1 MNNRLVITIDGP
13 SAAGKGSLARNLALF
28 LDFSI
33 LDSGALYR
41 AFAYFHDQGLNNKE
55 IESSIEKLMFIPE
68 KDDTKIFYE
77 DTDITSSIRNEE
89 IAKVASELSAL
100 SDTRKSLIDIQR
112 NFMPSNNLVADG
124 RDMGTVV
131 FPEAELKIFLVASA
145 EVRAKR
151 RYLELQNRGQEVN
164 MRDLITDIEARDMM
178 DKSRTLS
185 PLIPAEESIIID
197 SSTMSLDEVLS
208 FTKKLAKKELNKWQ
222 NHSLLY

>member
-41 AFAYFHDQGLNNKE
+41 AFAYFHNQGLNNKE
-55 IESSIEKLMFIPE
+55 IESSIEKLLFTPE

-89 IAKVASELSAL
+89 IARMASELSAL
-100 SDTRKSLIDIQR
+100 SNTRKSLIDMQR

-131 FPEAELKIFLVASA
+131 FPEAELKIFLVAST

-164 MRDLITDIEARDMM
+164 MRDLIADIEARDMK

-208 FTKKLAKKELNKWQ
+208 FTKKLAKKELNK
-222 NHSLLY
+222 

>member
-1 MNNRLVITIDGP
+1 MSNRLVITIDGP

-41 AFAYFHDQGLNNKE
+41 AFAYFHNQGLNNQD
-55 IESSIEKLMFIPE
+55 IESSIKELLFIPE
-68 KDDTKIFYE
+68 DDDTKIFYK
-77 DTDITSSIRNEE
+77 DVDITSSIRNEE

-112 NFMPSNNLVADG
+112 NFMPSNNLIADG

-131 FPEAELKIFLVASA
+131 FPKAELKIFLIASA

-164 MRDLITDIEARDMM
+164 MRDLIVDIEQRDMK
-178 DKSRTLS
+178 DKTRTLS
-185 PLIPAEESIIID
+185 PLIPADDSIIID
-197 SSTMSLDEVLS
+197 SSSMPLDEVLS
-208 FTKKLAKKELNKWQ
+208 FTKKLAKKELNK
-222 NHSLLY
+222 

>member
-55 IESSIEKLMFIPE
+55 IESSIEKLIFIPE

-77 DTDITSSIRNEE
+77 DTDITSLIRNEE

-164 MRDLITDIEARDMM
+164 MRDLIADIEARDMM

-208 FTKKLAKKELNKWQ
+208 FTKKLAKKELNK
-222 NHSLLY
+222 

>member
-41 AFAYFHDQGLNNKE
+41 AFAYFHNQGLNNKE

-112 NFMPSNNLVADG
+112 NFMRSNNLVADG

-131 FPEAELKIFLVASA
+131 FPEAELKIFLVASS

-164 MRDLITDIEARDMM
+164 MRDLIADIEARDMK
-178 DKSRTLS
+178 DKTRTLS

-208 FTKKLAKKELNKWQ
+208 FTKKLAKKELNK
-222 NHSLLY
+222 

>member
-41 AFAYFHDQGLNNKE
+41 AFAYFHNQGLNNKE

-89 IAKVASELSAL
+89 IAKAASKLSAL
-100 SDTRKSLIDIQR
+100 SNTRKSLIDIQR

-164 MRDLITDIEARDMM
+164 MRDLIADIEARDMM

-208 FTKKLAKKELNKWQ
+208 FTKKLAKKELNK
-222 NHSLLY
+222 

>member
-1 MNNRLVITIDGP
+1 MSNRLVVTIDGP

-41 AFAYFHDQGLNNKE
+41 AFAYFHNQGLNNEDIEGSIKE
-55 IESSIEKLMFIPE
+55 LLFIPE
-68 KDDTKIFYE
+68 NDDTKIFYK
-77 DTDITSSIRNEE
+77 DDDITSSIRNEE

-112 NFMPSNNLVADG
+112 NFMPSNNLIADG

-131 FPEAELKIFLVASA
+131 FPEAELKIFLIASA

-164 MRDLITDIEARDMM
+164 MRDLIVDIEQRDMK
-178 DKSRTLS
+178 DKTRTLS
-185 PLIPAEESIIID
+185 PLIPADDSIIID
-197 SSTMSLDEVLS
+197 SSSMSLDEVLS
-208 FTKKLAKKELNKWQ
+208 FTKKLAKKELNK
-222 NHSLLY
+222 

>member
-41 AFAYFHDQGLNNKE
+41 AFAYFHNQGLNNKE

-68 KDDTKIFYE
+68 KDDTKIFYK

-164 MRDLITDIEARDMM
+164 MRDLIADIEARDMM

-197 SSTMSLDEVLS
+197 SSSMSLDEVLS
-208 FTKKLAKKELNKWQ
+208 FTKKLAKKELNK
-222 NHSLLY
+222 

>member
-41 AFAYFHDQGLNNKE
+41 AFAYFHNQGLNNKE

-68 KDDTKIFYE
+68 KDDTKIFYK

-100 SDTRKSLIDIQR
+100 SGTRKSLIDIQR
-112 NFMPSNNLVADG
+112 NFMRSNNLVADG

-164 MRDLITDIEARDMM
+164 MRDLIADIEARDMM

-208 FTKKLAKKELNKWQ
+208 FTKKLAKKELNK
-222 NHSLLY
+222 

>member
-28 LDFSI
+28 LKFSI

-41 AFAYFHDQGLNNKE
+41 AFAYFHNQGLNNKE

-89 IAKVASELSAL
+89 IAKAASKLSAL
-100 SDTRKSLIDIQR
+100 SNTRKSLIDIQR
-112 NFMPSNNLVADG
+112 NFMQSNNLVADG

-131 FPEAELKIFLVASA
+131 FPEAELKIFLVASS

-164 MRDLITDIEARDMM
+164 MRDLIADIEARDMM

-208 FTKKLAKKELNKWQ
+208 FTKKLAKKELNK
-222 NHSLLY
+222 

>member
-1 MNNRLVITIDGP
+1 MNNILVITIDGP

-41 AFAYFHDQGLNNKE
+41 AFAYFHNQGLNNKE
-55 IESSIEKLMFIPE
+55 IESSIEKLIFIPE

-89 IAKVASELSAL
+89 IAKAASELSAL

-112 NFMPSNNLVADG
+112 NFMRSNNLVADG

-164 MRDLITDIEARDMM
+164 MRDLIADIEARDMM

-185 PLIPAEESIIID
+185 PLIPAEDSIIID

-208 FTKKLAKKELNKWQ
+208 FTKKLAKKELNK
-222 NHSLLY
+222 

>member
-41 AFAYFHDQGLNNKE
+41 AFAYFYNQGLNNKE
-55 IESSIEKLMFIPE
+55 IESSIEKLLFIPE
-68 KDDTKIFYE
+68 KGDTKIFYE
-77 DTDITSSIRNEE
+77 DTNITSSIRNEE

-112 NFMPSNNLVADG
+112 NFMPGYNLVADG

-131 FPEAELKIFLVASA
+131 FPEAELKIFLIASA
-145 EVRAKR
+145 EIRAKR

-164 MRDLITDIEARDMM
+164 MRDLIEDIEARDMK

-185 PLIPAEESIIID
+185 PLAPAEESIIID
-197 SSTMSLDEVLS
+197 SSFMSLDEVLS
-208 FTKKLAKKELNKWQ
+208 FTKKLAKKELNK
-222 NHSLLY
+222 

>member
-41 AFAYFHDQGLNNKE
+41 AFAYFHNQGLNNKE

-89 IAKVASELSAL
+89 IAKAASELSAL
-100 SDTRKSLIDIQR
+100 SNTRKSLIDIQR
-112 NFMPSNNLVADG
+112 NFMRSNNLVADG

-164 MRDLITDIEARDMM
+164 MRDLIADIEARDMM

-208 FTKKLAKKELNKWQ
+208 FTKKLAKKELNK
-222 NHSLLY
+222 

>member
-55 IESSIEKLMFIPE
+55 IESSIEKLIFIPE

-89 IAKVASELSAL
+89 IAKVASELSTL

-124 RDMGTVV
+124 RDMGTIV

-164 MRDLITDIEARDMM
+164 MRDLIADIEARDMM

-197 SSTMSLDEVLS
+197 SSTMSLNEVLS
-208 FTKKLAKKELNKWQ
+208 FTKKLAKKELNK
-222 NHSLLY
+222 

>member
-1 MNNRLVITIDGP
+1 MNNRLVVTIDGP

-41 AFAYFHDQGLNNKE
+41 AFAYFHNQGLNNKE

-89 IAKVASELSAL
+89 IAKAASKLSAL

-164 MRDLITDIEARDMM
+164 MRDLIADIEARDMM

-208 FTKKLAKKELNKWQ
+208 FTKKLAKKELNK
-222 NHSLLY
+222 

>member
-41 AFAYFHDQGLNNKE
+41 AFAYFHNQGLNNKE
-55 IESSIEKLMFIPE
+55 IESSIEKLIFIPE

-89 IAKVASELSAL
+89 IARMASELSAL
-100 SDTRKSLIDIQR
+100 SNTRKSLIDMQR

-164 MRDLITDIEARDMM
+164 MRDLIADIEARDMM

-208 FTKKLAKKELNKWQ
+208 FTKKLAKKELNK
-222 NHSLLY
+222 

>member
-1 MNNRLVITIDGP
+1 MNNRFVITIDGP

-41 AFAYFHDQGLNNKE
+41 AFAYFHNQGLNNKE

-112 NFMPSNNLVADG
+112 NFMRSNNLVADG

-164 MRDLITDIEARDMM
+164 MRDLIADIEARDMM

-208 FTKKLAKKELNKWQ
+208 FTKKLAKKELNK
-222 NHSLLY
+222 

>member
-28 LDFSI
+28 LKFSI

-41 AFAYFHDQGLNNKE
+41 AFAYFHNQGLNNKE

-89 IAKVASELSAL
+89 IAKAASKLSAL

-112 NFMPSNNLVADG
+112 NFMPRNNLVADG

-164 MRDLITDIEARDMM
+164 MRDLIADIEARDMM

-208 FTKKLAKKELNKWQ
+208 FTKKLAKKELNK
-222 NHSLLY
+222 